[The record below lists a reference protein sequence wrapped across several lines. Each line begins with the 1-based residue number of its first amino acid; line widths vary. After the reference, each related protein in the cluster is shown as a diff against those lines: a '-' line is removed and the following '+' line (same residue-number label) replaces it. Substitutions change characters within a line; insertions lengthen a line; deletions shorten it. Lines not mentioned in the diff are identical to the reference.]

1 MFLLERKFSSVK
13 LMIMMMMMMMMMMMI
28 PMTRTVPTE
37 RKGTLLYQLKSNF
50 LWCWYIDRFLVGIAF
65 SVEGMLSNVVRMVQ

>member
-1 MFLLERKFSSVK
+1 MFLLKRKFSSVK
-13 LMIMMMMMMMMMMMI
+13 LMMMMLMMMI
-28 PMTRTVPTE
+28 PMTRTVPSE